1 MAKLV
6 QSMVVMA
13 SLLAGAGCCHTCDV
27 CDDCGDSVPPP
38 EVYKKQ
44 AGPGCA
50 TCGTNA
56 VVQPINAVIKPQPV
70 VK

>member
-6 QSMVVMA
+6 KTMVVMA

-38 EVYKKQ
+38 EVYKKN
-44 AGPGCA
+44 AGCA
-50 TCGTNA
+50 TCGSKA
-56 VVQPINAVIKPQPV
+56 VVQPINAVIVPQPV